1 VLREVGF
8 LLKRTVDREG
18 AILSRYGGDEF
29 VIGLP
34 DTPLAGSCEIGERVR
49 AAIAG
54 TTFLDRSHGESLPAL
69 FLTGVVSAS
78 VGVASY
84 VPRGSPAPAHEKES
98 DLLRRSDA
106 AMYAAKARGKN
117 CVVCDAEA

>member
-1 VLREVGF
+1 MTAAWD
-8 LLKRTVDREG
+8 LLYACVV
-18 AILSRYGGDEF
+18 F
-29 VIGLP
+29 VIGQP
-34 DTPLAGSCEIGERVR
+34 DTPLPDSCVGGERIR

-54 TTFLDRSHGESLPAL
+54 TTFMDRDHGESLPAL

-98 DLLRRSDA
+98 DLLRRADA

-117 CVVCDAEA
+117 CLVCDA